1 MAEAGDLTPTGR
13 RWKRED
19 YYPDSPPDT
28 AIHYAHQLNREDLL
42 ATLDTP
48 PEVRV
53 ESGATDS
60 FVRLLPQIRQLRL
73 RLAQKYRLD
82 QANVEPKLLAM
93 GNVLVEH
100 GLRRILISGFTLP
113 PVTEDDYSLQ
123 GASVAFT
130 ANGARK
136 VNEWMVQQ
144 EDMVVYDGHIHPDWF
159 RGDNGTATF
168 SRGDI
173 NSIQSNYWAPAQ
185 EATEQGLGELR
196 NYARLGF
203 LVVNPDAGPN
213 GDVELCFANGAKDG
227 LWTRTA
233 KVNTQ
238 ETKPTIA
245 FRQENWEKRIY

>member
-1 MAEAGDLTPTGR
+1 MAEVGDLNSASR
-13 RWKRED
+13 RWRRED
-19 YYPDSPPDT
+19 HYPESPSDT

-53 ESGATDS
+53 ESGAVDS
-60 FVRLLPQIRQLRL
+60 LIRLLPQIRQLRL

-93 GNVLVEH
+93 GNILVEN
-100 GLRRILISGFTLP
+100 GLRRILISSFILP

-123 GASVAFT
+123 GPSVAFT
-130 ANGARK
+130 AGGVRK
-136 VNEWMVQQ
+136 VNEWMTQQ
-144 EDMVVYDGHIHPDWF
+144 ENMVVYDGHIHPDWF

-173 NSIQSNYWAPAQ
+173 NGIRSDNWIPAQ
-185 EATEQGLGELR
+185 ETNEQGLEELR

-203 LVVNPDAGPN
+203 LVINPDVRP
-213 GDVELCFANGAKDG
+213 DEKVELCFANGARDG
-227 LWTRTA
+227 LWTRQA
-233 KVNTQ
+233 KVNIR

-245 FRQENWEKRIY
+245 FRQENWEKRAY